1 MHTHSFTQLH
11 MIFCSSLQ
19 RLKSFCF
26 FFYHGWIEH
35 SKYPRKNHRVSG
47 PRSVSVWRDW
57 PKVTDDVW
65 PPRRPLNPI
74 NENLFVCFIKIR
86 RIVTIFENKTYWI
99 YYHLHVVVFGVFF
112 FVCGGGG
119 TIWIWLKSRK
129 WLDGSLR
136 NGKIRKV
143 NYLQKLKRLLQIT
156 GNRMIRFFNYYII
169 WKLKCTF

>member
-1 MHTHSFTQLH
+1 ML
-11 MIFCSSLQ
+11 
-19 RLKSFCF
+19 

-74 NENLFVCFIKIR
+74 NENLFVSLKSAVLLPYLKIR
-86 RIVTIFENKTYWI
+86 HIDFIII
-99 YYHLHVVVFGVFF
+99 YMLLFLGCFF
-112 FVCGGGG
+112 WCVGGGG

>member
-1 MHTHSFTQLH
+1 MHVLFQLVRSH
-11 MIFCSSLQ
+11 IQKKILNAYAQFYTTAYDFLFKPSTIKEFL
-19 RLKSFCF
+19 L

-99 YYHLHVVVFGVFF
+99 YYHLHVVVFGVCF
-112 FVCGGGG
+112 FVGGRGVQFEYDLNRESDW
-119 TIWIWLKSRK
+119 TAVFVTVKYERSITYKS
-129 WLDGSLR
+129 
-136 NGKIRKV
+136 
-143 NYLQKLKRLLQIT
+143 
-156 GNRMIRFFNYYII
+156 
-169 WKLKCTF
+169 